1 MGAVSSPWEPP
12 SSVIGLILAQRT
24 CQWGRF
30 TANVGAGSFGSG
42 LRGEMTWCDRGD
54 KTQLANV
61 FDPSMSGNAQANL
74 IWVCALEPHRIVDS
88 IP

>member
-1 MGAVSSPWEPP
+1 MSRAIDRAQIAGVS
-12 SSVIGLILAQRT
+12 
-24 CQWGRF
+24 
-30 TANVGAGSFGSG
+30 AGGNSA
-42 LRGEMTWCDRGD
+42 RVVRGD

-61 FDPSMSGNAQANL
+61 FDPSMSGNAQAHL